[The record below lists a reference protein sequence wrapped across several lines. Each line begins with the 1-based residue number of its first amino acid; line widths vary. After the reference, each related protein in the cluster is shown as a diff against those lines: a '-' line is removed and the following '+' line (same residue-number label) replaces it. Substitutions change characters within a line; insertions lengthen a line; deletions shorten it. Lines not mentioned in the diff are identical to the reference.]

1 MKDMQNDKIE
11 YDRSYSLHGLLNIR
25 VKGNEIVTKTTDAE
39 FKDIKNDRN
48 SKKNINL
55 NVGIKI
61 DLSGD
66 ITMLGDGMYYL
77 ENKDMIITSINNEGI
92 SLNPN
97 EIELIIEGDPLCASN
112 NNISISTPRTI
123 PYDGGLSGSVSRIVA
138 DIKSDTLPHI
148 AKDKEERWT
157 GLLISSVLEPLLYFT
172 LPTLNH
178 TFIHAAGL
186 VNNDKGILII
196 GHSNVGKTSLALEM
210 VMNGYS
216 FLGDDLTILSN
227 NGEILSFPKPV
238 KLEGHNITE
247 RPEILSK
254 IKENMGTNEKLFFKM
269 LTSYLKKKSRSLST
283 SVSIQDI
290 LENPSISSSHNINH
304 VIHIKRYSGDTLIV
318 KEMSMEESV
327 KEAALNLFWEFECQE
342 YRYTKPFYAFKRAHG
357 EDYMKFLEEHHNDIV
372 KILSQSFSKV
382 KSHLI
387 KIPAKSTTDDTYKAV
402 EKLQI
407 SS

>member
-1 MKDMQNDKIE
+1 MKDLQNDKVE
-11 YDRSYSLHGLLNIR
+11 YHRSYSLHGLLDIQ
-25 VKGNEIVTKTTDAE
+25 VKGNEIVIKTTDAE
-39 FKDIKNDRN
+39 FKDIKHNE
-48 SKKNINL
+48 SSIKKISL
-55 NVGIKI
+55 NVGTKI

-66 ITMLGDGMYYL
+66 LTMLGDGMYYL
-77 ENKDMIITSINNEGI
+77 ENKDMVITSINHEGI

-97 EIELIIEGDPLCASN
+97 EVELAIEGDPLSSTN
-112 NNISISTPRTI
+112 NHISISTSRTI
-123 PYDGGLSGSVSRIVA
+123 PYDGGLSGTVSKLVA
-138 DIKSDTLPHI
+138 DVKSETLPHI
-148 AKDKEERWT
+148 AKDKEERWA

-186 VNNDKGILII
+186 INKDKGLLII

-227 NGEILSFPKPV
+227 KGEILSFPKPV

-254 IKENMGTNEKLFFKM
+254 IKENMGTNEKLFFKI
-269 LTSYLKKKSRSLST
+269 LTSYLKKKSRSISA
-283 SVSIQDI
+283 SVNIEDV
-290 LENPSISSSHNINH
+290 LEKPVISSSHNINH
-304 VIHIKRYSGDTLIV
+304 VIHIKRYSGDSLIV
-318 KEMSMEESV
+318 KEMTLEESV

-357 EDYMKFLEEHHNDIV
+357 DDYMKYLEEHHNHIMNIIS
-372 KILSQSFSKV
+372 KSFSKT

-387 KIPAKSTTDDTYKAV
+387 KIPAKSTTDDIYKAV
-402 EKLQI
+402 EKLQT
-407 SS
+407 S

>member
-1 MKDMQNDKIE
+1 MKDLQNDKVE
-11 YDRSYSLHGLLNIR
+11 YHRSYSLHGLLDVQ
-25 VKGNEIVTKTTDAE
+25 VKGNEIVIKTTDAE
-39 FKDIKNDRN
+39 FKDIKHNE
-48 SKKNINL
+48 SSIKKISL
-55 NVGIKI
+55 NVGTKI

-66 ITMLGDGMYYL
+66 LTMLGDGMYYL
-77 ENKDMIITSINNEGI
+77 ENKDMVITSINHEGI

-97 EIELIIEGDPLCASN
+97 EVELAIEGDPLSSTN
-112 NNISISTPRTI
+112 NHISISTSRTI
-123 PYDGGLSGSVSRIVA
+123 PYDGGLSGTVSKLVA
-138 DIKSDTLPHI
+138 DIKSETIPHI
-148 AKDKEERWT
+148 AKDKEERWA

-186 VNNDKGILII
+186 INKDKGLLII

-227 NGEILSFPKPV
+227 KGEILSFPKPV

-254 IKENMGTNEKLFFKM
+254 IKENMGTNEKLFFKI
-269 LTSYLKKKSRSLST
+269 LTSYLKKKSRSISA
-283 SVSIQDI
+283 SVNIEDV
-290 LENPSISSSHNINH
+290 LEKPVISSSHNINH
-304 VIHIKRYSGDTLIV
+304 VIHIKRYSGDSLIV
-318 KEMSMEESV
+318 KEMTLEESV

-357 EDYMKFLEEHHNDIV
+357 DDYMKYLEEHHNHIMNIIS
-372 KILSQSFSKV
+372 KSFSKT

-387 KIPAKSTTDDTYKAV
+387 KIPAKSTTDDIYKAV
-402 EKLQI
+402 EKLQT
-407 SS
+407 S

>member
-1 MKDMQNDKIE
+1 MKDLQNDKVE
-11 YDRSYSLHGLLNIR
+11 YHRSYSLHGLLDVQ
-25 VKGNEIVTKTTDAE
+25 VKGNEIVIKTTDAE
-39 FKDIKNDRN
+39 FKDIKHNE
-48 SKKNINL
+48 SSIKKISL
-55 NVGIKI
+55 NVGTKI

-66 ITMLGDGMYYL
+66 LTMLGDGMYYL
-77 ENKDMIITSINNEGI
+77 ENKDMVITSINHEGI

-97 EIELIIEGDPLCASN
+97 EVELAIEGDPLSSTN
-112 NNISISTPRTI
+112 NHISISTSRTI
-123 PYDGGLSGSVSRIVA
+123 PYDGGLSGTVSKLVA
-138 DIKSDTLPHI
+138 DVKSETLPHI
-148 AKDKEERWT
+148 AKDKEERWA

-186 VNNDKGILII
+186 INKDKGLLII

-227 NGEILSFPKPV
+227 KGEILSFPKPV

-254 IKENMGTNEKLFFKM
+254 IKENMGTNEKLFFKI
-269 LTSYLKKKSRSLST
+269 LTSYLKKKSRSISA
-283 SVSIQDI
+283 SVNIEDV
-290 LENPSISSSHNINH
+290 LEKPVISSSHNINH
-304 VIHIKRYSGDTLIV
+304 VIHIKRYSGDSLIV
-318 KEMSMEESV
+318 KEMTLEESV

-357 EDYMKFLEEHHNDIV
+357 DDYMKYLEEHHNHIMNIIS
-372 KILSQSFSKV
+372 KSFSKT

-387 KIPAKSTTDDTYKAV
+387 KIPAKSTTDDIYKAV
-402 EKLQI
+402 EKLQT
-407 SS
+407 S